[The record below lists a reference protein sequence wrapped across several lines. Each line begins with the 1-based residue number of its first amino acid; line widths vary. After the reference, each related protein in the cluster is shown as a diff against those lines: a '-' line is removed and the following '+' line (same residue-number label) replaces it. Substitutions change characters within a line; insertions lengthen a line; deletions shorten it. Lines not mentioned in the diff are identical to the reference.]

1 MAWMCVPTQEVKQ
14 LFSGFQCSY
23 TPTSSHWLVLLA
35 PTRSWP
41 NIVQPSSKLLKRFT
55 YYSYDTG
62 IVSLWKHWVLPKL
75 QTQNFESQMFAAR
88 AIMMIMMIIFHFN
101 FRGEFSIMGGWGP
114 VNLRGHAWYNSPVW
128 EGKNHLRWR
137 GAEVAKLTALKT
149 RVGVWLSSVISL
161 LKKVVERILLTI
173 QYQVRGSGCFIAIP
187 LSCKI
192 GSLCGTNVSVL
203 PFPLERN
210 KISWWFL

>member
-55 YYSYDTG
+55 YYSYDSG
-62 IVSLWKHWVLPKL
+62 IVSWWKHSSSPKTANRTLRAKCLLPD
-75 QTQNFESQMFAAR
+75 
-88 AIMMIMMIIFHFN
+88 IMMIVFHFS

-114 VNLRGHAWYNSPVW
+114 VNLRGHAWYNSPGW

-149 RVGVWLSSVISL
+149 RVRVWLSSVISL
-161 LKKVVERILLTI
+161 LKKVVERILLTNNSI
-173 QYQVRGSGCFIAIP
+173 SGEGVWVFYCNPTI
-187 LSCKI
+187 K
-192 GSLCGTNVSVL
+192 
-203 PFPLERN
+203 
-210 KISWWFL
+210 